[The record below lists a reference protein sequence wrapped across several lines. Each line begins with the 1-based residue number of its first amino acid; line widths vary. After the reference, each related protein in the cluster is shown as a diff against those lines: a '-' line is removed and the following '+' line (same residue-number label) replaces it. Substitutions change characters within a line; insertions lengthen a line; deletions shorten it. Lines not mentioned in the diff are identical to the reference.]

1 MFSFTQKSNETFSYE
16 FQVIY
21 MLVALQKMLVNYGLR
36 AEYGQFYDMP
46 KSNHFLSQLHQGESP
61 LPGGQI
67 HMSFFICILFNLSD

>member
-1 MFSFTQKSNETFSYE
+1 
-16 FQVIY
+16 

-67 HMSFFICILFNLSD
+67 HMSFFFICILFNLSD

>member
-67 HMSFFICILFNLSD
+67 HMSFFYLHFVQSQ